1 MSELLQ
7 QLIDNIRTFGMEK
20 VFRRYYS
27 IYRAE
32 VVDNED
38 EEERGRIQVKVPSL
52 FGENLP
58 LPEWACPK
66 DFRAAGT
73 GKGEFY
79 VPDVGDYVYVEFEN
93 GDPRFPVYS
102 GGWHAKEELDP
113 DFAYIDGV
121 PKIRGI
127 KTRYGHSLRFDETE
141 GEEKIIL
148 NTKAGH
154 YIILDDTPDSEA
166 FYLIHKSGTQI
177 QVDAKG
183 SLKAFVSGGGLLNL
197 SAETGEATLVSKD
210 GATATIEKGI
220 KLLDSSGAHFA
231 TIDDAGIL
239 LNTSKDVI
247 VNGNTLSASVGTV
260 SLKDTAKSGLVIK
273 NGQVA
278 LGSAAVE
285 LVDQVIKICDALT
298 AGSPLVTTGVGPSS
312 PLLPP
317 ASVQLTLVKTL
328 LTTIKGTIS

>member
-1 MSELLQ
+1 MSELLEE
-7 QLIDNIRTFGMEK
+7 LIKNVRTFGFEK
-20 VFRRYYS
+20 VFKRYYG
-27 IYRAE
+27 IYRAQ
-32 VVDNED
+32 VTDNKD
-38 EEERGRIQVKVPSL
+38 KDERGRVQIIVPSL
-52 FGENLP
+52 FGDNNK
-58 LPEWACPK
+58 LPEWATPK
-66 DFRAAGT
+66 DFRASST

-79 VPDVGDYVYVEFEN
+79 VPDVDDWVYVEFEA

-102 GGWHAKEELDP
+102 GGWHAKDELDA
-113 DFAYIDGV
+113 DFAYQDGE
-121 PKIRGI
+121 PTIKGI
-127 KTRYGHSLRFDETE
+127 KTKYGHSIRFDETT
-141 GEEKIIL
+141 GKEKIII

-154 YIILDDTPDSEA
+154 YLILDDTAEKESV
-166 FYLIHKSGTQI
+166 FLIHKSGSQLQI
-177 QVDAKG
+177 DSKG
-183 SLKAFVSGGGLLNL
+183 SIKAFVSGGGFLNL

-210 GATATIEKGI
+210 GATASIEKGI

-231 TIDDAGIL
+231 TIDETGIL

-247 VNGNTLSASVGTV
+247 VNANTLSASVGTV
-260 SLKDTAKSGLVIK
+260 SLQDTLKSGLVIK

-317 ASVQLTLVKTL
+317 ASVQLILIKTL
-328 LTTIKGTIS
+328 LTTIKGTVS